1 MKKKIIAIFCLMYSV
16 VSICADFPHETTT
29 EHYSTN
35 EETCADVC
43 VPKYKDE
50 EKCEPKY
57 KKDKKCE
64 KKLVPYNGSKEVW
77 TNVCEDVDVPDG
89 QECHTEKVQDGESC
103 SRECH
108 TETEWHTR
116 IKELETYY
124 VTEDAKQAYQE
135 AGKRGAD
142 VRYGD
147 DIKKLNIEDK
157 WEKFNTGNSIDS
169 IKQKNKQELA
179 REIANQM
186 TEASRETGLNYV
198 VRKQEGDKI
207 VFRVVNKYVEAKQNA
222 LVNEEARK
230 KLNDMASSGAMFKL
244 YKDKDNVPN
253 NVVYERDDTRVVDPA
268 LKPIVKKPGES
279 ITEEE
284 RKSNRPIWRIKEE
297 KKEEKE
303 KEADYWHHFEEEH
316 HVNKDDGYRYY
327 TYYSVSFNS
336 NGATQGY
343 TPSKITKIKDSY
355 VTIPYNE
362 GELTKPD
369 YKMVGWNTSPNGYGT
384 TYNFGETTLL
394 SRDITLYAK
403 WEKVE
408 KVKPSKP
415 IEHKTYYQIKFINGD
430 HVTITGDKFKTIEKG
445 KAINYVP
452 SIKVDNEFKFKCWLG
467 SNGKTYTDDEVKEL
481 IPTSSINFLAI
492 VEGGEKT
499 QSVPKPQKV
508 KEKYNITFTANE
520 HSKLKGTS
528 NLEIEEQTKINNVPE
543 VIVDEGYIFKNWLGS
558 DGNTY
563 TIDAIKELIPTTD
576 MSFLVVTELK
586 PKEKIKKPE
595 PKKPELPKKIDEKQ
609 TDEKTETRPTFNYV
623 PLEVYVGDKVSA
635 DQIVDKSTIPEF
647 LVFWDRKPNTSVSGK
662 AICSVNL
669 MNVYTG
675 TKFSSY
681 PTTQIT
687 VLPKPELN
695 YKHDTIYLDKE
706 VTVDNCINR
715 TLSDRYQVNIIG
727 KVDTSTIGR
736 KEVHLEVIDTKL
748 NRKFTG
754 YTSYITVKEDMDKL
768 TYNTD
773 YIYVG
778 DKVTLNDVIEPKNI
792 PSKYKI
798 EIIGTPDTN
807 KSGLTLVNLKISNPR
822 SNSVWNVTSNVR
834 VINKPTLIYK
844 NPRRKLINND
854 ILESDVVDKVMVEG
868 DKEFKPSTY
877 TYNITNQIDTIT
889 IGTKVVELKVTD
901 THKNRVFTGYTTDI
915 TLYENLENLNY
926 KPDPEIYEGDDTK
939 VDDIIDKKDIP
950 SKYKIT
956 IKIPADSK
964 TPGRKITRIIIS
976 NPTSGSTW
984 EVDRP
989 ITVLPKPTL
998 VYKNPRRK
1006 HINLEIVPDDVVAN
1020 KLDDRYKIEITNK
1033 IDIITIGTKPVE
1045 LKIIDTKLN
1054 NREFT
1059 GFTTDITLYEDLL
1072 DLNYKPNPEIYVGD
1086 DTKVD
1091 DIIDKHDIPSIYKI
1105 TIKIPADSNTPG
1117 RKTTK
1122 IIITNPT
1129 SGSVWEVDRPIEVIP
1144 EPELVGKDLWI
1155 YQNDKNPDDKGK
1167 QFINKI
1173 TVDLNK
1179 RFEGRYVIK
1188 YKGHGDISKI
1198 GKTKFTYIITD
1209 LQKNR
1214 TFEKQIDIEVRE
1226 EVITP
1231 KINENTERF
1240 IGHIYTVDELIE
1252 GIDKNVYIPEI
1263 TNKDEMMEFR
1273 LTPGKKIVKVKITS
1287 TITGKVW
1294 TYDVPV
1300 IYKEKIV
1307 DLGELLWEKGEV
1319 LTIED
1324 IRKQK
1329 NLPKDH
1335 TITLRKGDLD
1345 TSQLGSKMLEL
1356 VIMDKDRVYYV
1367 GKLKLTI
1374 VENKTI
1380 EDIHKIDDG
1389 TKVHLI
1395 TYVDDI
1401 SNRATKKLIEKS
1413 KDKDLWFEQTN
1424 NFLKYNLDQK
1434 ANILGGRIG
1443 YDHYFEK
1450 QKAVLGGYVGYER
1463 ATWNL
1468 SDVSKQNLFHMGMYG
1483 GKELY
1488 NTNNGKNKFYLGGV
1502 GQYTFINGT
1511 INVKNIRNE
1520 RVSYKQTSHNILAN
1534 GFIGL
1539 SHEYS
1544 KNSNIALNLGDTLLY
1559 SFNNKYIGKTQN
1571 VKLDNNI
1578 ANEVYTEI
1586 IANKKWDRF
1595 NIYSNLKLGY
1605 LFGKTHYTLNKAVW
1619 DYTLKKFNIKISGGA
1634 DYDITDNFTVGVEG
1648 WYKHHD
1654 KSIKLDAGCKA
1665 KFEYRW

>member
-1 MKKKIIAIFCLMYSV
+1 MKRKIIGIFCFITSV
-16 VSICADFPHETTT
+16 VCIGANLPKEYKRKEHE
-29 EHYSTN
+29 S
-35 EETCADVC
+35 
-43 VPKYKDE
+43 
-50 EKCEPKY
+50 
-57 KKDKKCE
+57 
-64 KKLVPYNGSKEVW
+64 
-77 TNVCEDVDVPDG
+77 
-89 QECHTEKVQDGESC
+89 CHTES
-103 SRECH
+103 
-108 TETEWHTR
+108 
-116 IKELETYY
+116 
-124 VTEDAKQAYQE
+124 YQE
-135 AGKRGAD
+135 RIADECKWEVNPSLGTIDGYPIEEAHCTPRYETKTREVCSTSYYNEWTGKYETRDIEASI
-142 VRYGD
+142 VKHVEKEAELRYNAEKATAEQLFRAEKEHKTIEQVVNEDKQRFKDRSYSAQQSYSHYTGD
-147 DIKKLNIEDK
+147 DI
-157 WEKFNTGNSIDS
+157 T
-169 IKQKNKQELA
+169 KNERYRA
-179 REIANQM
+179 TINNREQ
-186 TEASRETGLNYV
+186 
-198 VRKQEGDKI
+198 DKI
-207 VFRVVNKYVEAKQNA
+207 RKEDLDVAGEDAIKKSNKAANSKWIRKLHEDEYGIKSTDKYYN
-222 LVNEEARK
+222 NEY
-230 KLNDMASSGAMFKL
+230 G
-244 YKDKDNVPN
+244 
-253 NVVYERDDTRVVDPA
+253 VDPV
-268 LKPIVKKPGES
+268 LPPIRVKDISE
-279 ITEEE
+279 ITEEM
-284 RKSNRPIWRIKEE
+284 KKQGKPIFIEESKKPDTPSGGGSSSDNNTWDTPSYSYYTISYNKNGADSGSVPDSVTKRSDSSYVKIAGNYGNLIKEGF
-297 KKEEKE
+297 K
-303 KEADYWHHFEEEH
+303 F
-316 HVNKDDGYRYY
+316 
-327 TYYSVSFNS
+327 
-336 NGATQGY
+336 
-343 TPSKITKIKDSY
+343 
-355 VTIPYNE
+355 
-362 GELTKPD
+362 
-369 YKMVGWNTSPNGYGT
+369 VGWNTKANGTGT
-384 TYNFGETTLL
+384 TYDEGEYKRLY
-394 SRDITLYAK
+394 SDMILYAK

-415 IEHKTYYQIKFINGD
+415 IGHKTYYQITFINGD
-430 HVTITGDKFKTIEKG
+430 HVTITGNKSKTVEKG

-452 SIKVDNEFKFKCWLG
+452 SIKVDNEFKFKYWLS

-492 VEGGEKT
+492 VEGGDKT

-520 HSKLKGTS
+520 HSKLKGAS
-528 NLEIEEQTKINNVPE
+528 NLEVEEQTKINNVPE
-543 VIVDEGYIFKNWLGS
+543 VIADKGYAFKNWLGS

-563 TIDAIKELIPTTD
+563 TTNTIKELTPTTD
-576 MSFLVVTELK
+576 MSFLVVTEVDKNAKVIVPWETLTPANPIEK
-586 PKEKIKKPE
+586 PKIGKKREKPFVQYIP
-595 PKKPELPKKIDEKQ
+595 I
-609 TDEKTETRPTFNYV
+609 
-623 PLEVYVGDKVSA
+623 EVYVGDEVNVEDVVTSTSNGWDA
-635 DQIVDKSTIPEF
+635 MAKSWYF
-647 LVFWDRKPNTSVSGK
+647 KPNTSKVGK
-662 AICSVNL
+662 A
-669 MNVYTG
+669 TG
-675 TKFSSY
+675 GIISIIDLVSKQAWHDFPEVDT
-681 PTTQIT
+681 IT
-687 VLPKPELN
+687 VLPKPELS

-727 KVDTSTIGR
+727 TVDTATIGR

-778 DKVTLNDVIEPKNI
+778 DKVTINDVIEPKNI

-807 KSGLTLVNLKISNPR
+807 KAGLTLVNLKISNPR

-834 VINKPTLIYK
+834 VINKPTLVYK

-854 ILESDVVDKVMVEG
+854 ILESDVVDKVIVEG
-868 DKEFKPSTY
+868 DNEFKPSTY
-877 TYNITNQIDTIT
+877 TYKITNQIDTIT
-889 IGTKVVELKVTD
+889 IGTKPVELKVTD
-901 THKNRVFTGYTTDI
+901 THKNREFTGFKTDI

-950 SKYKIT
+950 SKYNIK

-1020 KLDDRYKIEITNK
+1020 KLDDRYRIEITNK

-1240 IGHIYTVDELIE
+1240 IGHIYTVDELVE

>member
-1 MKKKIIAIFCLMYSV
+1 MKRKIIGIFCFITSV
-16 VSICADFPHETTT
+16 VCIGA
-29 EHYSTN
+29 N
-35 EETCADVC
+35 L
-43 VPKYKDE
+43 PKEYTQDSRK
-50 EKCEPKY
+50 
-57 KKDKKCE
+57 
-64 KKLVPYNGSKEVW
+64 S
-77 TNVCEDVDVPDG
+77 
-89 QECHTEKVQDGESC
+89 CHTESYQEKVGEDCVCKKIDDSHIWCIPECTPKYETKTREVC
-103 SRECH
+103 S
-108 TETEWHTR
+108 TEYYDVWTG
-116 IKELETYY
+116 KY
-124 VTEDAKQAYQE
+124 VTRDIEASIVKHVEKEAELRYNAEKATAEQLFRAEKEHKTIEQVVNEDKQRFKDRSYSAQQSYSH
-135 AGKRGAD
+135 
-142 VRYGD
+142 YTGD
-147 DIKKLNIEDK
+147 DI
-157 WEKFNTGNSIDS
+157 T
-169 IKQKNKQELA
+169 KNERYRA
-179 REIANQM
+179 TINNREQ
-186 TEASRETGLNYV
+186 
-198 VRKQEGDKI
+198 DKI
-207 VFRVVNKYVEAKQNA
+207 RKEDMDVAGEDAIKKSNKAANSKWIRKLHEDEYGIKSTDKYYN
-222 LVNEEARK
+222 NEY
-230 KLNDMASSGAMFKL
+230 G
-244 YKDKDNVPN
+244 
-253 NVVYERDDTRVVDPA
+253 VDPV
-268 LKPIVKKPGES
+268 LPPIRVKDISE
-279 ITEEE
+279 ITEEM
-284 RKSNRPIWRIKEE
+284 KKQGKPIFIEESKKPDTPSGGGSSSDNNTWDTPSYSYYTISYNKNGADSGSVPDSVTKRSDSSYVKIAGNYGNLIKEGF
-297 KKEEKE
+297 K
-303 KEADYWHHFEEEH
+303 F
-316 HVNKDDGYRYY
+316 
-327 TYYSVSFNS
+327 
-336 NGATQGY
+336 
-343 TPSKITKIKDSY
+343 
-355 VTIPYNE
+355 
-362 GELTKPD
+362 
-369 YKMVGWNTSPNGYGT
+369 VGWNTKANGTGT
-384 TYNFGETTLL
+384 TYDEGEYKRLY
-394 SRDITLYAK
+394 SDMILYAK

-415 IEHKTYYQIKFINGD
+415 IEHKTYYQITFINGD
-430 HVTITGDKFKTIEKG
+430 HVTITGNKSKTVEKG

-467 SNGKTYTDDEVKEL
+467 SDGNTYTDNEVKEL

-499 QSVPKPQKV
+499 QNVPKPQKV

-520 HSKLKGTS
+520 HSKLKGAS
-528 NLEIEEQTKINNVPE
+528 NLEVEEQTKINNVPE
-543 VIVDEGYIFKNWLGS
+543 VIADKGYAFKNWLGS

-563 TIDAIKELIPTTD
+563 TTDAIKELTPTTD
-576 MSFLVVTELK
+576 MSFLVVTEVDKNAKVIVPWETLTPANPIEK
-586 PKEKIKKPE
+586 PKIGKKREKPFVQYIP
-595 PKKPELPKKIDEKQ
+595 I
-609 TDEKTETRPTFNYV
+609 
-623 PLEVYVGDKVSA
+623 EVYVGDEVNVEDVVTSTSNGWDA
-635 DQIVDKSTIPEF
+635 MAKSWYF
-647 LVFWDRKPNTSVSGK
+647 KPNTSKVGK
-662 AICSVNL
+662 A
-669 MNVYTG
+669 TG
-675 TKFSSY
+675 GIISIIDLVSKQAWHDFPEVDT
-681 PTTQIT
+681 IT
-687 VLPKPELN
+687 VLPKPTLE
-695 YKHDTIYLDKE
+695 YKEIRRKH
-706 VTVDNCINR
+706 IN
-715 TLSDRYQVNIIG
+715 
-727 KVDTSTIGR
+727 
-736 KEVHLEVIDTKL
+736 LEIVPDDVVKNKL
-748 NRKFTG
+748 NDR
-754 YTSYITVKEDMDKL
+754 
-768 TYNTD
+768 
-773 YIYVG
+773 
-778 DKVTLNDVIEPKNI
+778 
-792 PSKYKI
+792 YKI
-798 EIIGTPDTN
+798 EITN
-807 KSGLTLVNLKISNPR
+807 KI
-822 SNSVWNVTSNVR
+822 
-834 VINKPTLIYK
+834 
-844 NPRRKLINND
+844 D
-854 ILESDVVDKVMVEG
+854 IV
-868 DKEFKPSTY
+868 
-877 TYNITNQIDTIT
+877 T
-889 IGTKVVELKVTD
+889 IGKKQVELKITD
-901 THKNRVFTGYTTDI
+901 TKTGRVFTGYTTDI

-950 SKYKIT
+950 SKYNIT

-976 NPTSGSTW
+976 NPTSGSVW

-998 VYKNPRRK
+998 VYKNPRKK

-1020 KLDDRYKIEITNK
+1020 KLDDRYRIEITNK

-1188 YKGHGDISKI
+1188 YKGHGDISKV

-1240 IGHIYTVDELIE
+1240 IGHIYTTNELIE
-1252 GIDKNVYIPEI
+1252 GIDKNIYIPEI

-1294 TYDVPV
+1294 TYDIPV

-1443 YDHYFEK
+1443 YDHYFEN

-1468 SDVSKQNLFHMGMYG
+1468 SDVSKQNLFHMGIYG

-1511 INVKNIRNE
+1511 INIKNIRNE